1 MDNNLIGA
9 QITKFRKAAG
19 LTQEE
24 LGRAAGVST
33 QAVSRWEC
41 GGTPD
46 VALLPA
52 IADKLGVTIDA
63 LFGREGGVVED
74 IDGTVDHWLRS
85 LPEGERVSALCRMAW
100 SASRAIMVHRMEAAC
115 MPNLDYTE
123 SCTVMAG
130 GEKVLL
136 RLAVDME
143 EGLLFGVGSKEMSF
157 MSVWPRPAAGYA
169 AYFADRDGCRRLF
182 ALLARPGCLELMER
196 LHNDLAPHYYVPEV
210 LARQLSLPAAEAA
223 EMLAAM
229 AELHLVKKLD
239 LELETGSISAY
250 VVHENWAFVPFMQF
264 ARCLQEKS
272 DAFYLAWDDHDTPEM
287 TRSPDS
293 SLYGRLTQ
301 KNVEDAGDRQHTLST
316 KGETR

>member
-46 VALLPA
+46 VALMPA

-210 LARQLSLPAAEAA
+210 LARQLSLPAAEGAA
-223 EMLAAM
+223 
-229 AELHLVKKLD
+229 
-239 LELETGSISAY
+239 
-250 VVHENWAFVPFMQF
+250 
-264 ARCLQEKS
+264 
-272 DAFYLAWDDHDTPEM
+272 
-287 TRSPDS
+287 
-293 SLYGRLTQ
+293 GRHGGAPPG
-301 KNVEDAGDRQHTLST
+301 EEAGPGAGDRFHQRLCRPRKLGLCPLHAVCPLSA
-316 KGETR
+316 GEERRLLPGLG